1 MFRLS
6 KAAEYAA
13 RGLLHLS
20 GNTDRDVSV
29 EEIAKAR
36 SVPVPYLAK
45 LFQLLARKGF
55 VRSQRGADG
64 GFSLARSPREITL
77 LEIIEAV
84 EGPIFLNDC
93 LIHKGFCPMD
103 EACPIHDVWKKG
115 QEMFLGHLRGTTL
128 EALVS
133 AAAVKEKK
141 PRSNLKPA
149 SGASFLRRKSSV
161 KR

>member
-13 RGLLHLS
+13 RGLLHLAGS
-20 GNTDRDVSV
+20 HKRDVCV

-36 SVPVPYLAK
+36 AVPVSYLAK

-64 GFSLARSPREITL
+64 GFSLAKDPGDINL

-93 LIHKGFCPMD
+93 LIHKGYCPMD
-103 EACPIHDVWKKG
+103 EVCPIHDVWKKG
-115 QEMFLGHLRGTTL
+115 QELFLGHLRATTL
-128 EALVS
+128 LALAKAS
-133 AAAVKEKK
+133 EVKETRARERVKT
-141 PRSNLKPA
+141 A
-149 SGASFLRRKSSV
+149 SSALRAVRRKSGG
-161 KR
+161 